1 MVEEHL
7 NAIRS
12 KEEAAGRRVREA
24 EARAAAIVDAARDE
38 GEQKLEQVR
47 IEASEQERA
56 LFSEARKRAGET
68 ISALRAGNERIL
80 SELEN
85 TAGANEGQALEIIL
99 DSFQEEI

>member
-12 KEEAAGRRVREA
+12 KEEAAGRLVREA
-24 EARAAAIVDAARDE
+24 EAQAAAIIDAARDE

-47 IEASEQERA
+47 TGASERQRA
-56 LFSEARKRAGET
+56 LFSEARKRAEET
-68 ISALRAGNERIL
+68 ILALRADNKRIL
-80 SELEN
+80 SALEN
-85 TAGANEGQALEIIL
+85 IAGEYEEQALEIIL

>member
-24 EARAAAIVDAARDE
+24 EARAAAIIDGARDE

-47 IEASEQERA
+47 AEASERERA
-56 LFSEARKRAGET
+56 LFSEARERAEET
-68 ISALRAGNERIL
+68 ISALRAENERIL
-80 SELEN
+80 STLEHV
-85 TAGANEGQALEIIL
+85 AGKHEEQALEIIL
-99 DSFQEEI
+99 DLFQEDI